1 VRFAIALPLALCA
14 LGGLAAI
21 VLMIDD
27 SGAEPEPL
35 PEWDAEQREV
45 LAGVDFP
52 VFAPEGLRV
61 QLSGWG
67 GGDGRPV
74 TSVSLLHE
82 VEVPDLQMIDVE
94 SQFDADTPEDD
105 YAAEAADRLEDAG
118 AEVVSETKWLRVDGA
133 KRRFSFAS
141 AGDEWIA
148 IARVGDVTITVHARG
163 IDVDEVRLRA
173 LAEPARGLRGVPEY
187 RPHRPDLDVLDPRRV
202 EELADGTPLADLGA
216 PLAGVALPAL
226 ALLASEDAEPNWF
239 GGKPHLPADA
249 RWPEGEY
256 GAMMFVAQLPRRPRP
271 LGLDGAGVRAPARLL
286 RRRAG
291 VRHIEGPGACTILR
305 SEAGAELRE
314 RDFPSD
320 LHEYK
325 RLPRFMVKP
334 QPGLSLPD
342 AAVPLMRRLG
352 LDFNADSEYE
362 ELWTLKRRLESEQG
376 WHHSYGQ
383 LLGWP
388 AVAGEDLMA
397 FFASLGGGQAEDWTL
412 LLHTN
417 ALDAD
422 LYVALPTADLAA
434 GRFDRAEATIEF
446 D

>member
-1 VRFAIALPLALCA
+1 VGAGELKNRLALPRDCERLSAAESETPGPDDQQERRSRLRFDD
-14 LGGLAAI
+14 GSGRRRHSRGLARSP
-21 VLMIDD
+21 V
-27 SGAEPEPL
+27 GR
-35 PEWDAEQREV
+35 QRERS
-45 LAGVDFP
+45 F
-52 VFAPEGLRV
+52 R
-61 QLSGWG
+61 
-67 GGDGRPV
+67 GR
-74 TSVSLLHE
+74 
-82 VEVPDLQMIDVE
+82 I
-94 SQFDADTPEDD
+94 
-105 YAAEAADRLEDAG
+105 R
-118 AEVVSETKWLRVDGA
+118 
-133 KRRFSFAS
+133 
-141 AGDEWIA
+141 
-148 IARVGDVTITVHARG
+148 ARSPG
-163 IDVDEVRLRA
+163 
-173 LAEPARGLRGVPEY
+173 PA
-187 RPHRPDLDVLDPRRV
+187 PRRV

-256 GAMMFVAQLPRRPRP
+256 GAMMFVAQLS
-271 LGLDGAGVRAPARLL
+271 LADLDRSVWTGPASGHLHVFCDAEPESGA
-286 RRRAG
+286 
-291 VRHIEGPGACTILR
+291 IEGPGACTILR

-434 GRFDRAEATIEF
+434 GRFDRAETTIEF